1 MPSYL
6 GYSRIGPI
14 SNFWFQR
21 LSRLKFFSLLF
32 SLFCEANLLSFLN
45 TCCYGNPFIRRSG
58 NTSPSHFNFG
68 CLQFLKQKLKEQLQ
82 RTRQAE
88 RNKESRTLGLKA
100 IAEWPFS
107 SSKKSHFQS
116 EAKCEAIETKMSF
129 NYDANKT
136 HFHNKG
142 LALSL
147 VLKVRILE
155 LRKGLLCRHGRII
168 YYSSK

>member
-6 GYSRIGPI
+6 GYSWIGPI

-116 EAKCEAIETKMSF
+116 EAKCEAIDMKMSF

-142 LALSL
+142 FAPSL
-147 VLKVRILE
+147 VLKVRFFGT
-155 LRKGLLCRHGRII
+155 RKWRIV
-168 YYSSK
+168 